1 MFFPLLD
8 KSNQFFF
15 YTKNYFYDNW
25 NIKKIDDSIQYVLP
39 VESLEIIRKIEN
51 NKNNIFNL
59 DLADFFKEYQNE
71 NKVFAIIQMNDDK
84 VKIFLNCI
92 ISEKKLNKNLLIKRE
107 GKKEIFYDDI
117 IQEIKNTLKDMMKS
131 QNLIDVRTPSFLNVK
146 LKLEK
151 NNNLFEF
158 DKRLVNIDLV
168 ENYYIQEINKDYV
181 LIKIKYHGKISKIMN
196 KFDTEKIKLQT
207 KDGDWQINLY

>member
-1 MFFPLLD
+1 M
-8 KSNQFFF
+8 
-15 YTKNYFYDNW
+15 
-25 NIKKIDDSIQYVLP
+25 I
-39 VESLEIIRKIEN
+39 
-51 NKNNIFNL
+51 
-59 DLADFFKEYQNE
+59 
-71 NKVFAIIQMNDDK
+71 
-84 VKIFLNCI
+84 
-92 ISEKKLNKNLLIKRE
+92 
-107 GKKEIFYDDI
+107 
-117 IQEIKNTLKDMMKS
+117 KS